1 MKIIIPLAGFGKR
14 MRPHTY
20 SKPKPLVSVAGKPV
34 LGHVLDAFA
43 KLQVD
48 EVVFIVGYLG
58 EQISAYVSAAYPHLQ
73 ARYIEQKELLGQA
86 HALWLAKEQMQGPTV
101 VVFVDTITEVDLSF
115 LEQLAPT
122 VDGVIFTKEVEDPR
136 RFGIVVADK
145 NNQATKLVEKPDS
158 MADHQALIGL
168 YYFRE
173 GINLVSA
180 IEEMFAKEVRT
191 KGEYY
196 LADAVQIMIN
206 RGAKFLVQSVDV
218 WEDCGKIDAIL
229 HTNRYLLSHG
239 RNNDAEFH
247 RPDVVIVPP
256 AYVAPTANLE
266 AVIVGPY
273 ASIGDDVVMRQ
284 AIVQD
289 SIIEAGATIENIV
302 LQSSLIGKRAYVRG
316 QRRSLNVGDDAVM
329 SYIDGGGKPA

>member
-43 KLQVD
+43 GLPVD

-58 EQISAYVSAAYPHLQ
+58 EQISAYVSAAYPHLR
-73 ARYIEQKELLGQA
+73 ARYIEQKEMLGQA
-86 HALWLAKEQMQGPTV
+86 HALWLAKEQMHGPTV
-101 VVFVDTITEVDLSF
+101 VVFVDTITEVDLTF
-115 LEQLAPT
+115 LNDLEPGL
-122 VDGVIFTKEVEDPR
+122 DGVIFAKEVEDPR
-136 RFGIVVADK
+136 RFGIVIADE
-145 NNQATKLVEKPDS
+145 NNRAVKLVEKPDS
-158 MADHQALIGL
+158 MADRQALIGL
-168 YYFRE
+168 YFFRE
-173 GINLVSA
+173 GADLVSA
-180 IEEMFAKEVRT
+180 IEEMFEKGIQT

-206 RGAKFLVQSVDV
+206 RGARFLVRSVDV

-239 RNNDAEFH
+239 RNNDDEIH
-247 RPDVVIVPP
+247 VPGVVIVPP
-256 AYVAPTANLE
+256 SYVAPTAKLE

-273 ASIGDDVVMRQ
+273 ASIGDNVVMRK
-284 AIVQD
+284 AVVQD
-289 SIIEAGATIENIV
+289 SIIEAEATIENIV